1 MKEIDLLKEAQKESS
16 RIGRA
21 MQEFRGHESTY
32 KERLEN
38 LIKELPDL
46 LANMALEEGITRAEI
61 DEIEESIQYQVRNIV
76 RQIEKLYQSTKD
88 KLKDGDES
96 PGLIEQLKACAPYIG
111 MVEDAEEFLS
121 NLKKVNAT

>member
-1 MKEIDLLKEAQKESS
+1 L
-16 RIGRA
+16 RA
-21 MQEFRGHESTY
+21 
-32 KERLEN
+32 
-38 LIKELPDL
+38 
-46 LANMALEEGITRAEI
+46 
-61 DEIEESIQYQVRNIV
+61 QYQVRNIV

>member
-1 MKEIDLLKEAQKESS
+1 
-16 RIGRA
+16 
-21 MQEFRGHESTY
+21 
-32 KERLEN
+32 LEN

-61 DEIEESIQYQVRNIV
+61 DEIEESIRLLKERIDEIPIALEGLESRDLRAQYQVRNIV

-96 PGLIEQLKACAPYIG
+96 PGLIEQLKAYAPYIG

-121 NLKKVNAT
+121 KLEGGD